1 MNKVGSTTTVIKQFK
16 WSYGGSIPQS
26 FFAPLEPNNHEITAF
41 LNEGCLE
48 MSQKHNYYLNDAEC
62 LVANAFYCSL

>member
-1 MNKVGSTTTVIKQFK
+1 MGSTTTVIKQFR

-26 FFAPLEPNNHEITAF
+26 FFAPFEPNNNDIKTY

-48 MSQKHNYYLNDAEC
+48 MNHGHNYYLNDAEC
-62 LVANAFYCSL
+62 LISNAFYCSL